1 MKKLFLILI
10 SVVYNNIIKTNLFHK
25 MSLFIYLFSTC
36 FNASCQELNYISFK
50 DSSLTMDQVLS
61 EYLKIESVSGNE
73 KLAGQFL
80 KDICKNNNLYIKDM
94 GNDNGNYNFS
104 ASIYPLSLGKPNII
118 FLNHIDV
125 VPAGDLKKWKEHPY
139 SGKITKNEIW
149 GRGAFDNKGAA
160 IMQLFSILEIANK
173 YKNEELKYNITML
186 SVSCEETQCN
196 GGVKYVVDNYL
207 NILNPIVVIGEGPPS
222 ISGIIENNKN
232 QSVFGISIAHKRAL
246 WLELELD
253 IETNGHGSV
262 TPKEYANKE
271 MIISLNNLL
280 QKNQKLIFNN
290 LNTSILKELGGHERG
305 IRAFILKNPYI
316 FKFFLAKEIKKRSEL
331 LALFT
336 NTITLTSFD
345 SHNNVINIIPDKVT
359 ALLDCRLLN
368 SQLSELF
375 IKELK
380 NSLNE
385 KIKIKIINEMPKMI
399 PSSVNNIFYLNL
411 KESILQKYP
420 NSCVIPL
427 FTPNFNDTGI
437 FRSKRIAAFST
448 IPVNLDMEYL
458 SYIHNYNERIP
469 RNILSEGKEVYVD
482 FIEKSI
488 NIESP

>member
-1 MKKLFLILI
+1 MKKLLLILLCAFYDI
-10 SVVYNNIIKTNLFHK
+10 LRKKNLLYRGA
-25 MSLFIYLFSTC
+25 LFIYLFTIC
-36 FNASCQELNYISFK
+36 FSADCQELDYISFK
-50 DSSLTMDQVLS
+50 DSSLTIDQVLS

-73 KLAGQFL
+73 RLAGEFL
-80 KDICKNNNLYIKDM
+80 KNICKDNDLYITDM
-94 GNDNGNYNFS
+94 GTDNGNYNFS
-104 ASIYPLSLGKPNII
+104 ASIYPLNLAKPNII

-125 VPAGDLKKWKEHPY
+125 VPAGNLSKWKEPPY
-139 SGKITKNEIW
+139 SGRITKDEIW

-160 IMQLFSILEIANK
+160 IMQLFSIIEIANK
-173 YKNEELKYNITML
+173 YKNEELKYNITL
-186 SVSCEETQCN
+186 LAVSCEETQCN
-196 GGVKYVVDNYL
+196 GGAKYVVDNYL
-207 NILNPIVVIGEGPPS
+207 NILSPIVVIGEGPPS
-222 ISGIIENNKN
+222 ISGIIQNNSN

-246 WLELELD
+246 WIELELD

-262 TPKEYANKE
+262 TPKEYSNKE
-271 MIISLNNLL
+271 MVISLNRLF
-280 QKNQKLIFNN
+280 QKKQKLIFNN
-290 LNTSILKELGGHERG
+290 LNTRILKDLGVYEKG
-305 IRAFILKNPYI
+305 IRAFVLQNPYI
-316 FKFFLAKEIKKRSEL
+316 FKFILAKQIRKTSEL

-368 SQLSELF
+368 SQSSKLF

-380 NSLNE
+380 NSLDNE
-385 KIKIKIINEMPKMI
+385 KIKINIINEMPEMI

-437 FRSKRIAAFST
+437 FRSKKIAAFST
-448 IPVNLDMEYL
+448 IPVNLDVKYL

-469 RNILSEGKEVYVD
+469 RNILAEGKEVYVN
-482 FIEKSI
+482 FIEQSI
-488 NIESP
+488 ME

>member
-1 MKKLFLILI
+1 MKKPLLI
-10 SVVYNNIIKTNLFHK
+10 SIYVFYNILKKKNLFYK
-25 MSLFIYLFSTC
+25 ISLLIYLFTIC
-36 FNASCQELNYISFK
+36 FNANCQELKYISFK

-73 KLAGQFL
+73 RLAGQFL
-80 KDICKNNNLYIKDM
+80 KDICKDNNLHITDM
-94 GNDNGNYNFS
+94 GNYNGNYNFS
-104 ASIYPLSLGKPNII
+104 ASIYPLSLAKPNII

-125 VPAGDLKKWKEHPY
+125 VPAGDLSKWKEPPY
-139 SGKITKNEIW
+139 SGRITKDEIW

-173 YKNEELKYNITML
+173 YKNEELKYNITL
-186 SVSCEETQCN
+186 LAVSCEETQCN
-196 GGVKYVVDNYL
+196 GGAKYVVDNYL
-207 NILNPIVVIGEGPPS
+207 NVLSPVVVIGEGPPA
-222 ISGIIENNKN
+222 ISGIIQNNTS

-246 WLELELD
+246 WIELELD

-290 LNTSILKELGGHERG
+290 LNTSILKGLGGYEKG
-305 IRAFILKNPYI
+305 LRAFILQNPYI
-316 FKFFLAKEIKKRSEL
+316 FKFILAKEIKKRSEL

-368 SQLSELF
+368 SQSSKLF
-375 IKELK
+375 IEELK
-380 NSLNE
+380 NSLDNV
-385 KIKIKIINEMPKMI
+385 KIKIKIINEMPEMI
-399 PSSVNNIFYLNL
+399 PSSINNIFYLNL

-437 FRSKRIAAFST
+437 FRSKKIAAFST

-469 RNILSEGKEVYVD
+469 RNILSEGKDVYVN

-488 NIESP
+488 KY